1 MLTSKKMLKYA
12 VFSVKL
18 NGMMQG
24 IIFHIIR
31 KISVCEGY
39 TQGQM
44 SRSTAKNN
52 LRHYPV
58 RSTGVWMQ

>member
-1 MLTSKKMLKYA
+1 MLTLKKLLKYA
-12 VFSVKL
+12 VFGIKL

-24 IIFHIIR
+24 IR
-31 KISVCEGY
+31 NISVCEGY

-58 RSTGVWMQ
+58 RSTGV